1 MTCDKLSMTDS
12 GGFILQSTGT
22 VEENVSAS
30 MKEGRGRNLHRLA
43 VGISVLVQLYIVVKT
58 KKVRLTSCIFIYI

>member
-30 MKEGRGRNLHRLA
+30 MKEGHGGNLHRLA
-43 VGISVLVQLYIVVKT
+43 VGISVLLQFTL
-58 KKVRLTSCIFIYI
+58 L